1 MEKESQDA
9 SRYTIQIPEDRMDAL
24 EFAVKMQSGK
34 LCSCSEHLDYLY
46 AISVSCTSAVAHL
59 MEAVDTYRSEGSMP
73 DELMDKASIAL
84 ATASGIIENLTEIR
98 TEQ

>member
-1 MEKESQDA
+1 MEKENQNYRPYGSA
-9 SRYTIQIPEDRMDAL
+9 THGERMDAL

-34 LCSCSEHLDYLY
+34 LCSCSEQLDYLY
-46 AISVSCTSAVAHL
+46 AIAVSLTAAFAYLIDAACTDNA
-59 MEAVDTYRSEGSMP
+59 EGSMP
-73 DELMDKASIAL
+73 DELMDKASRAI